1 MFDSIYGLDVVAK
14 YEGRILGTLPPHIF
28 AMGAAAYNRLVTK
41 NGENQVKI
49 ICKSSILW
57 FIKNDNK
64 MARLNSY
71 NANSQSILGVFD

>member
-49 ICKSSILW
+49 ICKSSMLW
-57 FIKNDNK
+57 LIKTIKWQN
-64 MARLNSY
+64 
-71 NANSQSILGVFD
+71 